1 MLPWKKYL
9 DFNINKDGFYTSC
22 DMFSPKQI
30 DDGSR
35 KLASV
40 FNKSLSGE
48 VADLGAGWGYLSVEA
63 LRLNEQITKITL
75 FESNYSA
82 HLASKKNINDR
93 RASFKWASL
102 ENFKNVTPSF
112 NHIICNPPFH
122 SGYQKDINLLKS
134 FIFYSS
140 RLIKHSGSVW
150 MVFVSGLSLEND
162 FKEHFGDIKI
172 LYRDK
177 HYYVCRL
184 LKPKNKRY

>member
-1 MLPWKKYL
+1 M
-9 DFNINKDGFYTSC
+9 
-22 DMFSPKQI
+22 
-30 DDGSR
+30 
-35 KLASV
+35 

-63 LRLNEQITKITL
+63 LRLNERIKKITL
-75 FESNYSA
+75 FENNYSA

-102 ENFKNVTPSF
+102 ENLRNVTPSF

-122 SGYQKDINLLKS
+122 SGNLKDINLLKS

-150 MVFVSGLSLEND
+150 MVFVSGLSLEHN

-184 LKPKNKRY
+184 LKPKNQGY